1 MATRLRDED
10 VNDVTLV
17 ICAEGTPDQR
27 RYNRPTGDEVGL
39 LIVDGSYKGQSGD
52 RDIVVQT
59 RSNQMQWIS
68 VNHRFYDAMHYVLM
82 FPQGDEGWNI
92 GAQCI
97 DGSRVTCM
105 DWYKYRLMI
114 RSNNDNIEGQNDL
127 HRFGKL
133 FQQYITDMY
142 AKVESERLNYIRSN
156 QDKLRSDLYKSV
168 ADAVNLGDND
178 MANVGK
184 RVILPL
190 SFIGGPCHMQ
200 QLYQDAMSIVRR
212 FGKPDIF
219 VTVTT
224 NPRWHEIQDCLL
236 PGQTAAERPD
246 ICVRVFKMK
255 LKELMHDLTKNMV
268 LGKVVGH
275 VHTVEFQK
283 RGLPHAHILLILAQT
298 DKPRTP
304 EDVDDIVSAELPNA
318 AQYPAA
324 RATVE
329 RLMMHRPCG
338 DLNSRSPCMQGG
350 ACSKRFPKQFSDE
363 TSMGENGY
371 PVYRRRRNNNN
382 HVYKNGVRMDNRWVV
397 PHNIF
402 LCTKYDAHINVEICT
417 SIASIK
423 YVYKYVYKGHD
434 RAAVVVSQ
442 NQRQSNAQSTTNEQA
457 DPSMNEIKTYLDARY
472 VSACEGCWRL
482 FSFSLHKEFPNHQR
496 LAIHLEDEQLAYFNE
511 DDDPMA
517 IADRAHET
525 TLTAWFNYNIEN
537 EDARQVLYPDFPEN
551 YVFVKSDRHWKIRER
566 GHGATIGRMYAVSPS
581 QVEKYHLRL
590 LLYHVPGV
598 TSFNE
603 LKTVENELMPSFQ
616 AAARRRGLLTGQQ
629 EWEDCLEQASSYQLP
644 AALRQL
650 FSVILTYCSPEDP
663 HALWMA
669 YRSNLSEDFLHAAR
683 NEANDQSLPESDHI
697 YGQALLAI
705 ESIMATTS
713 RSLTE
718 FDGFTLPD
726 RSQQNNNDQQPP
738 APFLIRKQR
747 DIAERLNRHPAPV
760 LNFNNDQQNVF
771 DTVCNALE
779 RPNTEPKVYFAD
791 GPGGTGKTYI
801 FNALLDR
808 VRHQGN
814 IALAI
819 ATSGTA
825 ALLMEGGRT
834 AHSLFKIPLDLDH
847 TSFCSFTPRSATAQ
861 LLKLTTLIIWD
872 EASMMSKDLIEC
884 VNCNMQD
891 LMKSVDPELEHVPFG
906 GKLIVFSGDFRQVLP
921 VIPNASRA
929 QIVAQSLKRSS
940 ENREQIAPGTEDR
953 IKLRNSMLMPGY
965 NLLTLIDTL
974 YGDMISTTPS
984 REFLMSRAIL
994 TPKNVDVATIN
1005 EAILESKF
1013 PGTTEE
1019 YLSAD
1024 SMVDP
1029 EESLSYPT
1037 EILNSLSPSGLPPHT
1052 LKLKPGCPVM
1062 LLRNLNTSQGLCNGT
1077 RLICISF
1084 RRNVIEAQIATS
1096 THIGEI
1102 VLLPRIT
1109 ITSKKS
1115 ECSIE
1120 FQRTQFPIR
1129 LAFSM
1134 TINIAQ
1140 GQTFDTIGLY
1150 LPNPVFTH
1158 GLLYV
1163 TFSRV
1168 RTPNSIFITLDRDE
1182 STINGQEASIGH
1194 FTEKIGHFS
1203 ERQLVT
1209 FLNANWSLFCK
1220 PIGHFSENQL
1230 VTFLKIN

>member
-1 MATRLRDED
+1 
-10 VNDVTLV
+10 
-17 ICAEGTPDQR
+17 
-27 RYNRPTGDEVGL
+27 
-39 LIVDGSYKGQSGD
+39 
-52 RDIVVQT
+52 
-59 RSNQMQWIS
+59 
-68 VNHRFYDAMHYVLM
+68 
-82 FPQGDEGWNI
+82 
-92 GAQCI
+92 
-97 DGSRVTCM
+97 
-105 DWYKYRLMI
+105 
-114 RSNNDNIEGQNDL
+114 
-127 HRFGKL
+127 
-133 FQQYITDMY
+133 
-142 AKVESERLNYIRSN
+142 
-156 QDKLRSDLYKSV
+156 
-168 ADAVNLGDND
+168 
-178 MANVGK
+178 
-184 RVILPL
+184 
-190 SFIGGPCHMQ
+190 
-200 QLYQDAMSIVRR
+200 
-212 FGKPDIF
+212 
-219 VTVTT
+219 
-224 NPRWHEIQDCLL
+224 
-236 PGQTAAERPD
+236 
-246 ICVRVFKMK
+246 MK

-268 LGKVVGH
+268 LGKVIGH
-275 VHTVEFQK
+275 VHTMEFQK
-283 RGLPHAHILLILAQT
+283 RGLPHAHILLILAQS

-318 AQYPAA
+318 DQYPAA

-329 RLMMHRPCG
+329 RLMMHGPCG

-350 ACSKRFPKQFSDE
+350 ACSKSFPKQFSDE
-363 TSMGENGY
+363 TNMSENGY
-371 PVYRRRRNNNN
+371 PVYRRHRNNND
-382 HVYKNGVRMDNRWVV
+382 HVHKNG
-397 PHNIF
+397 
-402 LCTKYDAHINVEICT
+402 
-417 SIASIK
+417 
-423 YVYKYVYKGHD
+423 GHD

-472 VSACEGCWRL
+472 VSACEDYWRL
-482 FSFSLHKEFPNHQR
+482 FSFSLYKEFPNHQR
-496 LAIHLEDEQLAYFNE
+496 SAIYLEDEQLAYFNE
-511 DDDPMA
+511 HNDPGTV
-517 IADRAHET
+517 ADRAYET

-537 EDARQVLYPDFPEN
+537 EDGQHVLYPDFPEN
-551 YVFVKSDRHWKIRER
+551 YVFVKSDRRWKIRER
-566 GHGATIGRMYAVSPS
+566 GHGATIGRMYAVSLS

-590 LLYHVPGV
+590 LLYRVPGA
-598 TSFNE
+598 TSFHE
-603 LKTVENELMPSFQ
+603 LKTVENELMSSFQ

-650 FSVILTYCSPEDP
+650 FSVILTYCTPENP

-683 NEANDQSLPESDHI
+683 NEANDQSLPESDDI

-705 ESIMATTS
+705 KYIMATTS

-718 FDGFTLPD
+718 FDGFILSD
-726 RSQQNNNDQQPP
+726 RSQ
-738 APFLIRKQR
+738 
-747 DIAERLNRHPAPV
+747 LNRHPAPV

-771 DTVCNALE
+771 DNVCNALQ
-779 RPNTEPKVYFAD
+779 RPNTEPKVYFVD

-801 FNALLDR
+801 FNALLEH
-808 VRHQGN
+808 VRCEGD
-814 IALAI
+814 IALAV

-825 ALLMEGGRT
+825 ALLMKGGRT

-861 LLKLTTLIIWD
+861 LSKLTTLIIWD
-872 EASMMSKDLIEC
+872 EALMISKDLIEC
-884 VNCNMQD
+884 VNRSMQD
-891 LMKSVDPELEHVPFG
+891 LVKSVDPALEYVPFG
-906 GKLIVFSGDFRQVLP
+906 GKLIVFGGDFCQVLP

-984 REFLMSRAIL
+984 REFLMLRAIL
-994 TPKNVDVATIN
+994 TPKNVDIARIN
-1005 EAILESKF
+1005 ETILESKF

-1037 EILNSLSPSGLPPHT
+1037 KTLNSLSPSGLPPHT

-1084 RRNVIEAQIATS
+1084 RRNVIEAQIATG

-1102 VLLPRIT
+1102 VLLSRIT

-1115 ECSIE
+1115 ECPIE

-1134 TINIAQ
+1134 TINKAQ

-1150 LPNPVFTH
+1150 LSNPVFTH

-1163 TFSRV
+1163 AFSRV
-1168 RTPNSIFITLDRDE
+1168 RTLNSIFITLDRDE
-1182 STINGQEASIGH
+1182 STINDQEGIYTRNVVY
-1194 FTEKIGHFS
+1194 TEV
-1203 ERQLVT
+1203 L
-1209 FLNANWSLFCK
+1209 
-1220 PIGHFSENQL
+1220 
-1230 VTFLKIN
+1230 